1 MIAAMGGISGTV
13 DRSGRRIV
21 VAYLLLLA
29 LVVVVAVVVLRAGA
43 DRSPAPPVGGVYRL
57 DQAPPCLGAA
67 GERLELE
74 QSGQFVGL
82 VGPGDAQGEL
92 RLRQRRMEGPVTC
105 RDGHEARA
113 AWLADGTTLSGPVDG
128 GAVRATRAET
138 AGAEAAAAARPPGA
152 EEVFGQLMLAI
163 AAVILAARGVG
174 AVAGRLGQ
182 PQVMGEVLAG
192 ILLGPTL
199 LAPWPLTPSRGCSR
213 SGCCRCC
220 GGRPDRPGLLHV
232 PGRAGA

>member
-13 DRSGRRIV
+13 DRSGRRIL

-29 LVVVVAVVVLRAGA
+29 LVAVVAVVVLRAGA

-92 RLRQRRMEGPVTC
+92 RLRQGRLEGPVTC

-128 GAVRATRAET
+128 GAVRATRVET
-138 AGAEAAAAARPPGA
+138 AEAEAAGHRRGDAGGQGGRGGRRAARPAPGD
-152 EEVFGQLMLAI
+152 G
-163 AAVILAARGVG
+163 RG
-174 AVAGRLGQ
+174 AGRH
-182 PQVMGEVLAG
+182 PARADAAG
-192 ILLGPTL
+192 HRGP
-199 LAPWPLTPSRGCSR
+199 
-213 SGCCRCC
+213 
-220 GGRPDRPGLLHV
+220 
-232 PGRAGA
+232 